1 MKNRYLTLFTIVAL
15 LLAGA
20 IFTLGVGRS
29 RAHKLVHPERSY
41 PQRTP
46 DDYAIENWQTIT
58 LTTEDGLR
66 LAAWYI
72 PPQPE
77 MDGAEVIFAH
87 GFGGNRANLLPQAAM
102 LVHRG
107 YGALLFDFRNHGD
120 SEGTITTLGLLEEM
134 DIAAALDYVLAQPE
148 ANPDRI
154 GLVGHSMGGAT
165 VVRSAARLPEI
176 DAVVAESSFTSLEDN
191 VVEGVR
197 YIAHLPAFPFA
208 PMIIYFGQKEA
219 GLDITLVRPIDD
231 VAQIAPRPI
240 LFIHGEED
248 RLILPENS
256 RLLYAAAGDP
266 KELYMIPGVNHI
278 GVLEQNNVEFEARF
292 VGFFDTYLLGK

>member
-1 MKNRYLTLFTIVAL
+1 MKNRYLTLLSLIAL
-15 LLAGA
+15 LLAGT

-46 DDYAIENWQTIT
+46 DEFGIENWQSIT

-72 PPQPE
+72 PPRPE
-77 MDGAEVIFAH
+77 TDGAAVIFAH
-87 GFGGNRANLLPQAAM
+87 GFGGNRANLLLQASM
-102 LVHRG
+102 LVQRG

-120 SEGTITTLGLLEEM
+120 SEGTITTLGLLEEK
-134 DIAAALDYVLAQPE
+134 DVAAALEYVLAQPE

-165 VVRSAARLPEI
+165 VLRAAARLPEI
-176 DAVVAESSFTSLEDN
+176 DAVVAESSYTSLEDN

-219 GLDITLVRPIDD
+219 GLDITLVRPIED
-231 VAQIAPRPI
+231 VPLIAPRPI
-240 LFIHGEED
+240 LFIHGEAD
-248 RLILPENS
+248 RLILPDNS
-256 RLLYAAAGDP
+256 RRLFAAANEP
-266 KELYMIPGVNHI
+266 KELYLLPDVNHI
-278 GVLEQNNVEFEARF
+278 GVLEQDTVDFEDHF
-292 VGFFDTYLLGK
+292 VTFFDTYLLGK